1 MQHGKLT
8 GFGATDF
15 RPVFD
20 YVNLLLEQREFE
32 NLKGLI
38 YFTDG
43 YGIYPERMP
52 EYQVIF
58 AFLGEDENRAAV
70 PSWSMKVVLEE
81 EGLE

>member
-1 MQHGKLT
+1 MHIVQCDHEIQSDTVITCEEDFDEFIKNGKLS

-20 YVNLLLEQREFE
+20 YVNQLILDDTFE

-43 YGIYPERMP
+43 YGVYPEQMP
-52 EYQVIF
+52 
-58 AFLGEDENRAAV
+58 G
-70 PSWSMKVVLEE
+70 
-81 EGLE
+81 